1 MSPPA
6 VLEYRDQI
14 ARADEDV
21 ALQQRRLAALADA
34 AGAPGGGAVADL
46 VREAIAWAVDF
57 NRDVPASLPPD
68 ARDEIR
74 DHLLRGIETLSRDD
88 FEERLLDRLDELL
101 LSLEAVRHIL
111 RDAAEDDVGAQIATP
126 GEAVRLIDGLVPGI
140 DRAAL
145 AELLGVDPRTLQRWQ
160 AGEGGRLRPRVRLV
174 TRLAAMLARTWTA
187 EGVVAWFHRPRRELG
202 GLAPL
207 ARLDDPAA
215 AGALIDAARRGRA
228 SHGA

>member
-1 MSPPA
+1 MTTTLLP
-6 VLEYRDQI
+6 YRDAI
-14 ARADEDV
+14 ARADEEV
-21 ALQQRRLAALADA
+21 AREQARLTALAERD
-34 AGAPGGGAVADL
+34 GAPPREEVDALARAAV
-46 VREAIAWAVDF
+46 AWAVDF

-88 FEERLLDRLDELL
+88 LAERLLDRLDELL
-101 LSLEAVRHIL
+101 VGLEAVRHVL
-111 RDAAEDDVGAQIATP
+111 RDAAEDDAGEDLAGP
-126 GEAVRLIDGLVPGI
+126 GDAVRLIDALAPGV

-145 AELLGVDPRTLQRWQ
+145 AAILGVDPRTLQRWQ

-174 TRLAAMLARTWTA
+174 ARLVALLARTWTPQ
-187 EGVVAWFHRPRRELG
+187 GVVAWFHRPRRDLG
-202 GLAPL
+202 GAAPI

-215 AGALIDAARRGRA
+215 ADELIDAARRGRA

>member
-1 MSPPA
+1 MTPTA

-14 ARADEDV
+14 ARADEEV
-21 ALQQRRLAALADA
+21 ARQQGRLAELVEH
-34 AGAPGGGAVADL
+34 GVTPAPGAVSRL
-46 VREAIAWAVDF
+46 RREAVAWAVDF
-57 NRDVPASLPPD
+57 NREVPASLPPD

-74 DHLLRGIETLSRDD
+74 DHLLRGIETLNRDD
-88 FEERLLDRLDELL
+88 FAERLLDRLDELL

-111 RDAAEDDVGAQIATP
+111 RDAAEDDVGAAVSTP
-126 GEAVRLIDGLVPGI
+126 REVVRLLDGLLPGI

-160 AGEGGRLRPRVRLV
+160 AGEGGRLRPRARLV
-174 TRLAAMLARTWTA
+174 ARLAAMLARTWTA
-187 EGVVAWFHRPRRELG
+187 EGVVAWFRRPRRDLG
-202 GLAPL
+202 GDPPI

-215 AGALIDAARRGRA
+215 AEDLIDAARRGRA

>member
-1 MSPPA
+1 MTPTV
-6 VLEYRDQI
+6 VLDYRDQI
-14 ARADEDV
+14 ARADEEV
-21 ALQQRRLAALADA
+21 ARRQQRVAAFAEGGSASDPEAVAALA
-34 AGAPGGGAVADL
+34 
-46 VREAIAWAVDF
+46 REAVAWAVDF

-88 FEERLLDRLDELL
+88 VTARPLDRLDELL
-101 LSLEAVRHIL
+101 LGLEAVRHIL
-111 RDAAEDDVGAQIATP
+111 RDAAEDDAGAAVATP

-160 AGEGGRLRPRVRLV
+160 AGEGGRLRPRARLV
-174 TRLAAMLARTWTA
+174 ARLAAMLARTWTA
-187 EGVVAWFHRPRRELG
+187 EGVVAWFHRPRRDLG
-202 GLAPL
+202 GDAPI

-215 AGALIDAARRGRA
+215 ADDLIDAARRGRA